1 MFQQHM
7 LLALQERADKNVF
20 FIKMAKLSKNYKK
33 KLKKLFVAQK
43 RSKENIGYKITVSCY
58 DHQEFEKIF
67 YL

>member
-7 LLALQERADKNVF
+7 LLALQERADKNDSF
-20 FIKMAKLSKNYKK
+20 MKMAKLSK
-33 KLKKLFVAQK
+33 KLQKIKKLFVAQK

>member
-1 MFQQHM
+1 MFLQHM

-20 FIKMAKLSKNYKK
+20 FYENGETVK
-33 KLKKLFVAQK
+33 KLQKIKKLFVAQK

>member
-7 LLALQERADKNVF
+7 LLALQERADKKSFLITKCQKIRKTNF
-20 FIKMAKLSKNYKK
+20 E
-33 KLKKLFVAQK
+33 AQK

>member
-7 LLALQERADKNVF
+7 ILAPQERADKNVF
-20 FIKMAKLSKNYKK
+20 FYKNGETVK
-33 KLKKLFVAQK
+33 KLQKIKKLFVAQK

>member
-1 MFQQHM
+1 MC
-7 LLALQERADKNVF
+7 F
-20 FIKMAKLSKNYKK
+20 FIKMAKLSK
-33 KLKKLFVAQK
+33 KLQKIKKLFVAQK

>member
-1 MFQQHM
+1 MFLQHM
-7 LLALQERADKNVF
+7 LLALQERADRKKFLYQKMTKKIENF
-20 FIKMAKLSKNYKK
+20 FE
-33 KLKKLFVAQK
+33 AQK

>member
-1 MFQQHM
+1 MFLQHM

-20 FIKMAKLSKNYKK
+20 FYKNGETVK
-33 KLKKLFVAQK
+33 KLQKIKKLFVAQK

>member
-1 MFQQHM
+1 MFLQHM

-20 FIKMAKLSKNYKK
+20 YKNVKTVK
-33 KLKKLFVAQK
+33 KLQQIKKLFVAQK
-43 RSKENIGYKITVSCY
+43 RSQENIGYKITVSCY